1 MKHVGYDTETT
12 KYTFPE
18 RDLLGLAQPGSFYSG
33 TMKRAGRTTDTGPT
47 KSGGYEGIS
56 TAVASE
62 SMEDKEYDM

>member
-18 RDLLGLAQPGSFYSG
+18 RDLLGLTQPGSFYSG
-33 TMKRAGRTTDTGPT
+33 TMKRAGRITDTGPT
-47 KSGGYEGIS
+47 KSGGYEES

-62 SMEDKEYDM
+62 SMEDKEHDI